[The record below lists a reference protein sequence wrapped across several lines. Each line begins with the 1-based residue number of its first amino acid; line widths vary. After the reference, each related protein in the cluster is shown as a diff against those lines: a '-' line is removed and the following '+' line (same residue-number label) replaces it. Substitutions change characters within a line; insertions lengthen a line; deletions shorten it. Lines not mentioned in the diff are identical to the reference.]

1 MSQSPQNLSAALADV
16 KASDRYKLGWK
27 ALTELIGQGRSFS
40 GNESNCFFLNTRDGR
55 FTDASAT
62 TGLSLYD
69 DGRAVAVCDWDFD
82 GRQDIWVSNRNAPR
96 VRLLRNSSR
105 GGDWLALRLSGTLS
119 NKDAIGAR
127 VVIDLGD
134 NKLRSKTVRAGDGFL
149 AQSSKWLHFGLGNK
163 ATISSAKVYWPGGKV
178 EKISGLKI
186 NQYHTIE
193 QGKEQAVLWKP
204 PTGNSAIKTSKI
216 TFNELNDNTRTWL
229 IGRIPLPRLE
239 GIPDTGDSPKLIN
252 LWSESCAPCVAE
264 ISEWTKHE
272 KQIRDAGLDIFAL
285 NVGLLDENQRKTTP
299 ITFPF
304 NSGKASPEILD
315 VLDIFHRTFVELQ
328 QPLPIPTSFLLDK
341 EGRVA
346 AIYKGHV
353 PLSTLLDDV
362 ALLSKPESEARDAA
376 VPFSGRWAS
385 DLFPPQAIRLAESFA
400 TAGNPSLRK
409 RYLKDYLLRFESEET
424 RLYLGRILLDEN
436 NLEQAVRVFA
446 GISATTEKEADYH
459 RSAGILL
466 LKYNQ
471 IRPARNHLRVAL
483 SVYKDNPD
491 FRFNLGIA
499 EAGSGNLVE
508 SLNHF
513 RACVR
518 MKPTDAVAHF
528 QLGNALQATGKGHD
542 AVTHYRK
549 SLQVRPGWMFPANN
563 LAWLLSTH
571 PDSEL
576 RNGEEAVKLIS
587 PIIKADGGKNHTTL
601 STLAAAL
608 AETGDFKGAIET
620 TTRALHYAQ
629 SVGANDAG
637 LRAALSNYRNGKAFR
652 GK

>member
-1 MSQSPQNLSAALADV
+1 MSQSPENLSAALADI

-40 GNESNCFFLNTRDGR
+40 GNESNCCFLNTRDGR

-62 TGLSLYD
+62 TGLDLHD

-82 GRQDIWVSNRNAPR
+82 GSQDLWVSNRNAPR

-105 GGDWLALRLSGTLS
+105 GGDWLALRLSGTSS
-119 NKDAIGAR
+119 NKDAVGAR
-127 VVIDLGD
+127 VVLDLGD
-134 NKLRSKTVRAGDGFL
+134 NRLRSKTVRAGDGFL

-163 ATISSAKVYWPGGKV
+163 ATISSATVYWPGGKV
-178 EKISGLKI
+178 EKISGLKMH
-186 NQYHTIE
+186 QYHTLE
-193 QGKEQAVLWKP
+193 QGKGQAVLWKP
-204 PTGNSAIKTSKI
+204 PTDNSAINTSQI
-216 TFNELNDNTRTWL
+216 TFNESNDTTRTWL

-239 GIPDTGDSPKLIN
+239 GIPNTGDSPKLIN

-272 KQIRDAGLDIFAL
+272 KQIRDAGLDIFAI
-285 NVGLLDENQRKTTP
+285 NVGLLDGNQRKTTP

-304 NSGKASPEILD
+304 NSGKASPEMLD

-341 EGRVA
+341 KGRVA

-376 VPFSGRWAS
+376 VPFPGRWAS

-400 TAGNPSLRK
+400 AAGNPSLRK
-409 RYLKDYLLRFESEET
+409 RYLKDYLLRFQSAET
-424 RLYLGRILLDEN
+424 RLYLGRLLIDEN
-436 NLEQAVRVFA
+436 NLDQAVQVFA
-446 GISATTEKEADYH
+446 GMSAATDDAADYH

-466 LKYNQ
+466 LQHNR
-471 IRPARNHLRVAL
+471 IRPARTHLRAAL
-483 SVYKDNPD
+483 SVYKNNPD

-518 MKPTDAVAHF
+518 MNPTDAAAHF
-528 QLGNALQATGKGHD
+528 QLGNALQATGKSHD

-576 RNGEEAVKLIS
+576 RNGEEAIKLIT
-587 PIIKADGGKNHTTL
+587 PIIKADGGNNHTTL

-629 SVGANDAG
+629 AVGANDAS
-637 LRAALSNYRNGKAFR
+637 LRAALINYRNGKAFR
-652 GK
+652 AK